1 MHPVSMQRPA
11 IVALVVALLLAPA
24 AAAGDAEL
32 LRAKERYLGPAQ
44 LRYGTDPN
52 GLQARYDAGRDLVE
66 AVRAAGRF
74 SLPCNRLR
82 GQLLGLGTAQV
93 ITAEAADRP
102 VRTRAPGLPRVD
114 ATCRAGVARISPAS
128 SPPVSA
134 PFRPEDRRAAP
145 PVRPDRALDLRLA
158 EAAARFA
165 GTAGVWVHDLRTG
178 RTGSVNADA
187 RFPAASTVK
196 LGVLAATLASHPRP
210 ERSPLIYD
218 ARQIA
223 QWSSNLGANRIVS
236 RLGLGA
242 VADGFRRLGMTSS
255 TYPGLYRAGTGAGP
269 PGAHRRVTTPRDL
282 GRALFRLHAAA
293 LGRPWAL
300 RATGLSRKQA
310 NTGRTL
316 LLGSQPTGDNAGLFR
331 RWLVEKRLVQ
341 KHGWIS
347 DSRLSAAIVYRR
359 SGPVIV
365 VVAAYRP
372 GVTVREAQL
381 LGREVLRAAALAE

>member
-1 MHPVSMQRPA
+1 MVMLRPRLA
-11 IVALVVALLLAPA
+11 VVAALLLAPT
-24 AAAGDAEL
+24 AAAGDGEL

-44 LRYGTDPN
+44 LRYGADPN

-74 SLPCNRLR
+74 SLACNRLR
-82 GQLLGLGTAQV
+82 GQLLSLGTAQV

-102 VRTRAPGLPRVD
+102 VSTRVPGLPSVD
-114 ATCRAGVARISPAS
+114 ATCRVGPARITPAP
-128 SPPVSA
+128 SPPISA
-134 PFRPEDRRAAP
+134 PFRPQDRRAAL
-145 PVRPDRALDLRLA
+145 PVRPDRALDQRLA
-158 EAAARFA
+158 TAAGRFA
-165 GTAGVWVHDLRTG
+165 GSAGVWVHDLRTG
-178 RTGSVNADA
+178 RTGGVDADV

-196 LGVLAATLASHPRP
+196 LGVLAAALASHPRP

-218 ARQIA
+218 ATQIA

-242 VADGFRRLGMTSS
+242 VAAGFRRLGMTSS
-255 TYPGLYRAGTGAGP
+255 TYPGLYRAGTAAGP
-269 PGAHRRVTTPRDL
+269 PGAHTRVTTPRDL

-300 RATGLSRKQA
+300 RATGLSREQA

-316 LLGSQPTGDNAGLFR
+316 LLGAQPTGDNAGLFR
-331 RWLVEKRLVQ
+331 RWLAEKRLVQ

-372 GVTVREAQL
+372 GVTLGEAQL
-381 LGREVLRAAALAE
+381 LGREVLRAAGLAE